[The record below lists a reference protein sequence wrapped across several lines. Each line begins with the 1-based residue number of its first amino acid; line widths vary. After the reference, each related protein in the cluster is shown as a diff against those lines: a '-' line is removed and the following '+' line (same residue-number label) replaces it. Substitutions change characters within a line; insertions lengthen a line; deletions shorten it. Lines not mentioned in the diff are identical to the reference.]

1 MITEMLLQDLVPLF
15 LILLFGIRL
24 LDKKSFQ
31 NAETKYFW
39 LTLVSCLLL
48 VFENVLEAAAAQDP
62 ALRFW
67 RTVLSILGYTLRST
81 AALGL
86 LLVIVPRK
94 NRSVLWWIPCA
105 LTFLI
110 NCTAFFSDAAFGFDE
125 DYGFYRGPLGLVSFI
140 VPLFYILM
148 ILIFSFSRR
157 AEKSGAERFIIPG
170 CVLFCIAATVKG
182 VFFSGDDLTAA
193 IIISSI
199 FFYIVLYSHDNRLD
213 PLTGLLN
220 RQAYYDDCAALNKS
234 VKAVASLDMNG
245 LKDLN
250 DSRGHQ
256 AGDEAL
262 KMIGRCLRDCADRK
276 SSAYRIGGD
285 EFAILFFRDDEE
297 EIAALVNKIKEKVAA
312 DGYGISAGYAVCGSG
327 RDLNAAISESDRLM
341 YEDKAN
347 YYKTNGIDRRKSRAS
362 ENGSETE
369 NAQ

>member
-1 MITEMLLQDLVPLF
+1 MITEMLLQDLIALF

-39 LTLVSCLLL
+39 LTLGSCFFL
-48 VFENVLEAAAAQDP
+48 VLENVLEAAAAEDP
-62 ALRFW
+62 AWIFW
-67 RTVLSILGYTLRST
+67 RTVLSILGYTFRST

-105 LTFLI
+105 ITFLI
-110 NCTAFFSDAAFGFDE
+110 NCTAFFSDAAFGFGE
-125 DYGFYRGPLGLVSFI
+125 DYGFYRGPLGVVSFI

-148 ILIFSFSRR
+148 ILVFSFRR
-157 AEKSGAERFIIPG
+157 RSEKSGAERFIIPV
-170 CVLFCIAATVKG
+170 CILFCIAATVKG
-182 VFFSGDDLTAA
+182 VLHGGDDLTVA
-193 IIISSI
+193 IMTSSI

-220 RQAYYDDCAALNKS
+220 RQACYDDCAALNKS
-234 VKAVASLDMNG
+234 IKAVASLDMNG

-262 KMIGRCLRDCADRK
+262 KMIGRCLRDCVDRK
-276 SSAYRIGGD
+276 TSAYRIGGD
-285 EFAILFFRDDEE
+285 EFAILFFRDGEE
-297 EIAALVNKIKEKVAA
+297 EIAALVNKIKEDVAA
-312 DGYGISAGYAVCGSG
+312 GGCSISAGYAVCGNG
-327 RDLNAAISESDRLM
+327 RDLNGTISESDRLM

-347 YYKTNGIDRRKSRAS
+347 YYKTNGIDRRKTRAP
-362 ENGSETE
+362 E
-369 NAQ
+369 ADD